1 MFDSIIRKFQFR
13 FKDRVTAANILAAAL
28 QDSLDKKK
36 KEGQTNNNNNNNIVV
51 LGIPRGG
58 VITADVVATKLGTSV
73 DFDIV
78 IPRKLGMPHNE
89 ESAIGAIMEDGTT
102 YLDDTLVK
110 ELEVSQE
117 YLEQEKARQ
126 IEEIRRRS
134 ALYRK
139 TQRDYTSLL
148 KDRIVILVDDGAAS
162 GATVLAAARSIRRRY
177 TPEHLIIA
185 LPVAPKET
193 VNLLKMEAD
202 YVEVVTSPSASFN
215 SVGQYY
221 KDFKPVTDEQ
231 VIKIM
236 HNRNLL

>member
-28 QDSLDKKK
+28 LDNLDKKK
-36 KEGQTNNNNNNNIVV
+36 REEQTNNNNNNIVV

-89 ESAIGAIMEDGTT
+89 ESAVGAIMEDGTV
-102 YLDDTLVK
+102 YLHDTLVK
-110 ELEVSQE
+110 ELEVAQE

-162 GATVLAAARSIRRRY
+162 GATVLATARSIRRY
-177 TPEHLIIA
+177 VPKHLIIA

>member
-1 MFDSIIRKFQFR
+1 MFDTITRKFQFK
-13 FKDRVTAANILAAAL
+13 FKDRVTAAHILAAAL
-28 QDSLDKKK
+28 LDTLDKKQ
-36 KEGQTNNNNNNNIVV
+36 EEENNNNIVV

-58 VITADVVATKLGTSV
+58 VITADIVATKLPKPV
-73 DFDIV
+73 EFDIV

-89 ESAIGAIMEDGTT
+89 ESAVGAIMEDGTI
-102 YLDDTLVK
+102 YLHDTLVK
-110 ELEVSQE
+110 ELQVSQE
-117 YLEQEKARQ
+117 YLEREKAKQ

-139 TQRDYTSLL
+139 TQVDHTPILN
-148 KDRIVILVDDGAAS
+148 DRTVILVDDGAAS
-162 GATVLAAARSIRRRY
+162 GATVIAAARSIKRY
-177 TPEHLIIA
+177 TPKHLIIA

-202 YVEVVTSPSASFN
+202 YVEIVTSPSASFN

-236 HNRNLL
+236 QNRNLLL